1 MKEPRGRTPPS
12 PVTAERWARLT
23 PLLDAFLDLA
33 PERRAA
39 YVDEVRS
46 SDASLGDQLER
57 CIAASDGDDALLE
70 RWADARAAMLFD
82 GDDSL
87 LPNAAL
93 RATLQEAL
101 GSRYPLEQELGGGG
115 MSRVFVADEPS
126 LGRKVVI
133 KVVEP
138 ERLPGIS
145 AARFEQEIRLA
156 AALQQANIV
165 PLLSAGSAAG
175 VPYYTM
181 PLVDGRSLLERLERE
196 GALPIRHAV
205 SILRDVARALAY
217 AHARGVVHRDIKPGN
232 VLLSG
237 GTAVVTDFGIA
248 KALGLAAGEGE
259 LDSAHE
265 HATAGIGTPAY
276 MAPEQAIG
284 DAAADHRADLY
295 AFGCLA
301 YAVLT
306 GTPPFSGRPARKVIE
321 AHVVETP
328 RPVEELRPDVPPR
341 IAALITRCL
350 EKDPARRP
358 QAASEVLD
366 ELDAESERSA
376 GRRPASRLVAAGAAV
391 AALTALGAFVAQRQ
405 RPNDPS
411 AAALSFAVVPFRN
424 VARDTALEYLAD
436 GIGDE
441 LLTSMGKVRGVRIT
455 GRSAAYRYKRQPDA
469 NVQAIQRE
477 LGARLLVTGTM
488 QQRNGHLI
496 VSAQLND
503 SMSRGELW
511 SETYVRDAKDVAVV
525 SSDIGRAIT
534 GELRRHFG
542 NLIAAPDSASV
553 GTTNK
558 QALDLYLV
566 GNALVKRR
574 GSGIVQ
580 GAAFFERAIVADSN
594 FARAYAAL
602 AMALQYNTYFLGTP
616 AEELRERTTSAARR
630 ALALDST
637 LAEAH
642 VALGSMYFQ
651 VGNDAQAIA
660 EFQRALALDP
670 NDANAQFTYGRF
682 LMTRVRPAEAL
693 VQFKRAQRS
702 ERVSPLLS
710 IWAGYAQY
718 LLGYADSAA
727 MESALAVQLDST
739 LMPVVNLAAMIN
751 IGLGRADVARRI
763 VAVGVAPEAMSIAP
777 YVYARLGDTVTA
789 MRLVQRIEAHRPRL
803 WFADEARASVYMA
816 IGDTA
821 RALAVYEQAGRLSKS
836 YINLSD
842 PAFDPIRGSARFT
855 ELVRRSGLDPAVV
868 ATVRARARAQS
879 ARATALRRS

>member
-1 MKEPRGRTPPS
+1 
-12 PVTAERWARLT
+12 VTAERWARLT
-23 PLLDAFLDLA
+23 PLLDAFLELA
-33 PERRAA
+33 PENRAA
-39 YVDEVRS
+39 YLADVRA
-46 SDASLGDQLER
+46 SDASLARQLER
-57 CIAASDGDDALLE
+57 CIAASGGDDALLE

-82 GDDSL
+82 GDEPL
-87 LPNAAL
+87 LPDADL

-101 GSRYPLEQELGGGG
+101 GSRYTLEHELGGGG
-115 MSRVFVADEPS
+115 MSRVFVADEPA

-133 KVVEP
+133 KVVAP
-138 ERLPGIS
+138 ERLPAIS

-196 GALPIRHAV
+196 SALPIRQAV

-248 KALGLAAGEGE
+248 KALGLAVSDTE
-259 LDSAHE
+259 LDGAPE
-265 HATAGIGTPAY
+265 AATIGIGTPAY
-276 MAPEQAIG
+276 MAPEQATG
-284 DAAADHRADLY
+284 SGTVDHRADLY

-306 GTPPFSGRPARKVIE
+306 GAPPFSGRSARQIIE
-321 AHVVETP
+321 AHVSETP
-328 RPVEELRPDVPPR
+328 RPLSELRPDVPPR
-341 IAALITRCL
+341 IAALVARCL
-350 EKDPARRP
+350 EKDPAKRP
-358 QAASEVLD
+358 QHASEVLD
-366 ELDAESERSA
+366 ELDAESERTA
-376 GRRPASRLVAAGAAV
+376 GRRPASRLVVAGIAAV
-391 AALTALGAFVAQRQ
+391 AILSALGAFVAQR
-405 RPNDPS
+405 RGGADPS
-411 AAALSFAVVPFRN
+411 AAALTFAVVPFRN
-424 VARDTALEYLAD
+424 VARDTALDYLAD

-441 LLTSMGKVRGVRIT
+441 LLTSMGKVRGLRIT
-455 GRSAAYRYKRQPDA
+455 ARSAAYRYKRRPDA
-469 NVQAIQRE
+469 NVQAMQRA

-488 QQRNGHLI
+488 QQRDGHLI

-511 SETYVRDAKDVAVV
+511 SETYVRDAKDVGVV
-525 SSDIGRAIT
+525 SADIGRAIT
-534 GELRRHFG
+534 EELRKHFG
-542 NLIAAPDSASV
+542 AMIGARDSASV

-558 QALDLYLV
+558 HALDLYLV

-580 GAAFFERAIVADSN
+580 GAAYFERAIAADSN
-594 FARAYAAL
+594 FARAHAAL

-630 ALALDST
+630 AIALDAT
-637 LAEAH
+637 LAEPH

-651 VGNDAQAIA
+651 LSDDANAVA

-670 NDANAQFTYGRF
+670 NDVNAQFTYGRF

-693 VQFKRAQRS
+693 VQFRRAQRS

-710 IWAGYAQY
+710 IWAGYAHY
-718 LLGYADSAA
+718 LLGHADSAA
-727 MESALAVQLDST
+727 QESALAVQLDST

-751 IGLGRADVARRI
+751 IGLGRPEVARRI
-763 VAVGVAPEAMSIAP
+763 IAVGVPTEAMSILP
-777 YVYARLGDTVTA
+777 YVYGRLGDTVAA
-789 MRLVQRIEAHRPRL
+789 MRLLREMEAHQPRL
-803 WFADEARASVYMA
+803 WFAGEARASVYLA

-821 RALAVYEQAGRLSKS
+821 RALATYDQAGRVSKS
-836 YINLSD
+836 YLNLSD

-855 ELVRRSGLDPAVV
+855 ALVRRSGLDPAALAALVG
-868 ATVRARARAQS
+868 VRVRS
-879 ARATALRRS
+879 ARATGLRRS

>member
-1 MKEPRGRTPPS
+1 
-12 PVTAERWARLT
+12 VTAARWARLT

-39 YVDEVRS
+39 YLADVRS
-46 SDASLGDQLER
+46 SDASLADQLER

-70 RWADARAAMLFD
+70 RWADARTAMLFGGPEPLLAD
-82 GDDSL
+82 GD
-87 LPNAAL
+87 L
-93 RATLQEAL
+93 RATLQQAL
-101 GSRYPLEQELGGGG
+101 GSRYTLEHELGGGG
-115 MSRVFVADEPS
+115 MSRVFVADEPA

-138 ERLPGIS
+138 DRLPGIS

-196 GALPIRHAV
+196 GALPIRQAV

-217 AHARGVVHRDIKPGN
+217 AHAHGVVHRDIKPGN

-248 KALGLAAGEGE
+248 KALGLAVSETE
-259 LDSAHE
+259 LDAVSEA
-265 HATAGIGTPAY
+265 ATAGIGTPAY
-276 MAPEQAIG
+276 MAPEQATG
-284 DAAADHRADLY
+284 AAAVDHRADLY

-306 GTPPFSGRPARKVIE
+306 GTPPFSGRSARQIIE
-321 AHVVETP
+321 AHVAESA
-328 RPVEELRPDVPPR
+328 RPLAELRPGVPPR
-341 IAALITRCL
+341 IVALVARCL

-358 QAASEVLD
+358 HDASEVLD

-376 GRRPASRLVAAGAAV
+376 GRRPVSRLFAAGIAAV
-391 AALTALGAFVAQRQ
+391 LLLSALGAFVAGR
-405 RPNDPS
+405 RRTADPS
-411 AAALSFAVVPFRN
+411 AAALTFAVVPFRN
-424 VARDTALEYLAD
+424 VARDTALDYLAD

-441 LLTSMGKVRGVRIT
+441 LLTSMGKVRGVRVT
-455 GRSAAYRYKRQPDA
+455 GRSAAYRYKRRPDA
-469 NVQAIQRE
+469 NVQAVQRA

-488 QQRNGHLI
+488 QQRDGHLI

-511 SETYVRDAKDVAVV
+511 SETYVRDAKDVGGV
-525 SSDIGRAIT
+525 SDDIGRAIT
-534 GELRRHFG
+534 AELRRHFG
-542 NLIAAPDSASV
+542 TMIGGRDAVSV
-553 GTTNK
+553 GTANRN
-558 QALDLYLV
+558 ALDLYLV

-580 GAAFFERAIVADSN
+580 GAAYFERAIAADST
-594 FARAYAAL
+594 FARAHAAL

-651 VGNDAQAIA
+651 LSDDAHAVA
-660 EFQRALALDP
+660 EFQQALALDP
-670 NDANAQFTYGRF
+670 DDVNAQFTYGRF

-693 VQFKRAQRS
+693 VQFRRAQRS

-710 IWAGYAQY
+710 IWAGYAHY
-718 LLGYADSAA
+718 LLGHADSAA
-727 MESALAVQLDST
+727 LESALAVQLDST

-751 IGLGRADVARRI
+751 IGLGRPDVARRI
-763 VAVGVAPEAMSIAP
+763 VAVGVPTEAMSILP
-777 YVYARLGDTVTA
+777 YVYSRLGDTVTA
-789 MRLVQRIEAHRPRL
+789 MRLVREMEAHQPRL
-803 WFADEARASVYMA
+803 WFAEEARASVYLA

-821 RALAVYEQAGRLSKS
+821 RALATYDQAGRVSKS
-836 YINLSD
+836 YLNLAD
-842 PAFDPIRGSARFT
+842 PAYDPIRGSARFAA
-855 ELVRRSGLDPAVV
+855 LVRRSGLDPA
-868 ATVRARARAQS
+868 ALAALRASARAGAS
-879 ARATALRRS
+879 RATALRRS